1 MIEPTVRAEAA
12 QTLLTSTFISLADS
26 DIVAGAV
33 RLVWVAVD
41 HRLPADNLFRCT
53 LGIPF
58 LEIYRWRRNAH
69 MEQEVFRSLF
79 P

>member
-12 QTLLTSTFISLADS
+12 QTLLTFTFISLADS

-41 HRLPADNLFRCT
+41 HRLPADSLFRCT
-53 LGIPF
+53 LGTPF
-58 LEIYRWRRNAH
+58 LEIYRWRRNAR